1 MATELAFGTKE
12 DLPPVEVDY
21 GDGKFLLIGKIDR
34 VDVDDGKFIVID
46 YKSGATAA
54 SYTEKDLYLGHKLQ
68 LLVYVKAVQTVY
80 GYQPAGFYYF
90 NMHNNFTEAD
100 NSKVYVYNGRT
111 LDDAEVA
118 CRLDVNLSQSQKSEK
133 LGLSLNADG
142 SLSRRGNKLLSANQ
156 FENQVRYAIE
166 MIEQAGK
173 LMLQGFADVSPY
185 KHCCDYC
192 DYKDVCDFG
201 DVLTEGEREVE
212 VSVSAEDIDD
222 TVEKCQKISQQRN
235 KT

>member
-1 MATELAFGTKE
+1 M
-12 DLPPVEVDY
+12 
-21 GDGKFLLIGKIDR
+21 
-34 VDVDDGKFIVID
+34 
-46 YKSGATAA
+46 
-54 SYTEKDLYLGHKLQ
+54 
-68 LLVYVKAVQTVY
+68 
-80 GYQPAGFYYF
+80 
-90 NMHNNFTEAD
+90 
-100 NSKVYVYNGRT
+100 
-111 LDDAEVA
+111 
-118 CRLDVNLSQSQKSEK
+118 
-133 LGLSLNADG
+133 
-142 SLSRRGNKLLSANQ
+142 LSANQ